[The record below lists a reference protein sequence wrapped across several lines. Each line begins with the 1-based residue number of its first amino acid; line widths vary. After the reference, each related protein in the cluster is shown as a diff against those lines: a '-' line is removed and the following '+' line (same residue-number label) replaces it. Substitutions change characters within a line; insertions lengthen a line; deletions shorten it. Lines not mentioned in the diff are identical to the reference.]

1 MFLRLGIVNTFL
13 YHPPNAKFCDTTLQ
27 KKQIKIKTK
36 EKKENPLLFVFA
48 FFFNSLQKIR
58 KKNKKSKFY

>member
-36 EKKENPLLFVFA
+36 EKKRKPFA
-48 FFFNSLQKIR
+48 ICLCFFFLIPFKR
-58 KKNKKSKFY
+58 